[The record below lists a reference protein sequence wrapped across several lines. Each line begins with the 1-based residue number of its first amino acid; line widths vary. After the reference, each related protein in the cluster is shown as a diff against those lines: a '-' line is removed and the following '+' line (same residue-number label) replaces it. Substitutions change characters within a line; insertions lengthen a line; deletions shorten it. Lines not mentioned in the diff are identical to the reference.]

1 MPQRTSA
8 GAACMTPVLHSQPM
22 PPFGE
27 DLAVCQLAED
37 LGFELI
43 RYDGIQVT
51 DEAEL
56 KAAGLM
62 RQCPDYSRIRKLLL
76 DGVQVPGVREAG
88 VEYKLKRTRSAA

>member
-1 MPQRTSA
+1 
-8 GAACMTPVLHSQPM
+8 MTPALHSQAF

-27 DLAVCQLAED
+27 DLAICQLADD

-43 RYDGIQVT
+43 RYDRIEVI

-76 DGVQVPGVREAG
+76 DGVQVPGVRQAG
-88 VEYKLKRTRSAA
+88 VEYKLKRTRSAV